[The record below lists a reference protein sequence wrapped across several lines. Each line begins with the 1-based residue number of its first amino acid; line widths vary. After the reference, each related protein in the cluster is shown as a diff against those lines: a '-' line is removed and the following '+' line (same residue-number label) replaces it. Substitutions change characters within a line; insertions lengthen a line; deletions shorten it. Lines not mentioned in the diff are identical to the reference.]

1 MSQLE
6 NIEAIERRLWKSAD
20 TLRSNSELA
29 SNEYFLPV
37 MGLIFLRHAYS
48 RFLAVQ
54 DDIVASLPSRGGK
67 TRKITKQDFS
77 GKSAIYLKEEAQFDH
92 LIALTDSDDR
102 SEAIIQAMESIESE
116 YENLKGQLPK
126 QEYRNIPNDV
136 LKILLNTLN
145 PEELQ
150 KASGDIFGRI
160 YEYFLTQF
168 ADQGAHDGGEFF
180 TPVSLVQLIVNVL
193 EPDHGKI
200 FDPAC
205 GSGGMFVQSAHFMEQ
220 HKHNPTELTFY
231 GHEKNRVTTRLAKMN
246 LAVHG
251 LEGNVEGGDS
261 AITYYKDPHSGLFG
275 TVDYVMANP
284 PFNVD
289 EVDATKVKNDPRL
302 PFGLPGENKNK
313 KVPNAN
319 YLWVQYFYS
328 YLNNTGKAGFVMSSQ
343 ASSAGRDEAKVREAL
358 VKTGHVDAMVDIRGN
373 FFYTRSV
380 PCQLWFLNKAKPEA
394 HKDKV
399 LMIDA
404 RNVYRKVTRKIFDF
418 SPEQQQNLT
427 AIVWL
432 YRGERR
438 RFIELV
444 IHYLNETLVR
454 LTDALL
460 PSQHQRALLWCG
472 VKTRRQLRGLQQAVD
487 TLQSPPE
494 LELETLGKALD
505 QLFTDVAGLK
515 QQASLCRPDASDTPL
530 AEVHQREQAYLPFAD
545 TCRHLI
551 KDVDHLVKLA
561 SGMTAQAITCLR
573 EELLLNDAEDN
584 ELSAAKKASEKGKSS
599 QPLTASDEQ
608 RLKTLK
614 ATIDRMSSLRSSLQ
628 RNNKVV
634 EQWRK
639 QAVEQLKQVRY
650 FHQQAHWLLSR
661 FPEAELR
668 DVEGL
673 VKLVTQEE
681 IEKADWSLTPG
692 RYVGVAPEAVD
703 EDFDFEA
710 ALKDIHIELEGLN
723 EEAVVLAGRIARNFE
738 GLGV

>member
-1 MSQLE
+1 
-6 NIEAIERRLWKSAD
+6 
-20 TLRSNSELA
+20 
-29 SNEYFLPV
+29 
-37 MGLIFLRHAYS
+37 
-48 RFLAVQ
+48 
-54 DDIVASLPSRGGK
+54 
-67 TRKITKQDFS
+67 
-77 GKSAIYLKEEAQFDH
+77 
-92 LIALTDSDDR
+92 
-102 SEAIIQAMESIESE
+102 
-116 YENLKGQLPK
+116 
-126 QEYRNIPNDV
+126 
-136 LKILLNTLN
+136 
-145 PEELQ
+145 
-150 KASGDIFGRI
+150 
-160 YEYFLTQF
+160 
-168 ADQGAHDGGEFF
+168 
-180 TPVSLVQLIVNVL
+180 
-193 EPDHGKI
+193 
-200 FDPAC
+200 
-205 GSGGMFVQSAHFMEQ
+205 
-220 HKHNPTELTFY
+220 
-231 GHEKNRVTTRLAKMN
+231 MN

-251 LEGNVEGGDS
+251 LEGNVIGGDK
-261 AITYYKDPHSGLFG
+261 AITYYNHKDGHPDLFG
-275 TVDYVMANP
+275 KVDYVMANP

-289 EVDATKVKNDPRL
+289 EVDATKIKNDPRL
-302 PFGLPGENKNK
+302 PFGLPGENKKK

-328 YLNNTGKAGFVMSSQ
+328 YLNDTGKAGFVMSSQ

-380 PCQLWFLNKAKPEA
+380 PCQLWFLNKARPEA

-438 RFIELV
+438 RFIALV

-472 VKTRRQLRGLQQAVD
+472 VKTRRQLRSLQQAVD

-505 QLFTDVAGLK
+505 QLFTDIAGLK
-515 QQASLCRPDASDTPL
+515 QQASPCRPDASDTPL

-561 SGMTAQAITCLR
+561 SGMTTQAITCLR
-573 EELLLNDAEDN
+573 EELLLNDAEAN
-584 ELSAAKKASEKGKSS
+584 ELSAAKKASEKGKSGH
-599 QPLTASDEQ
+599 PFTASDEQ

-614 ATIDRMSSLRSSLQ
+614 ATIDRMSSLRSTLQ
-628 RNNKVV
+628 RNNKVI

-650 FHQQAHWLLSR
+650 FHQQAHWLLTR

-692 RYVGVAPEAVD
+692 RYVGVAPEVVD

-723 EEAVVLAGRIARNFE
+723 EEAVVLAAKIARNFE

>member
-1 MSQLE
+1 MIL
-6 NIEAIERRLWKSAD
+6 
-20 TLRSNSELA
+20 
-29 SNEYFLPV
+29 LP
-37 MGLIFLRHAYS
+37 A
-48 RFLAVQ
+48 
-54 DDIVASLPSRGGK
+54 LPSRGGK

-102 SEAIIQAMESIESE
+102 SEAIFQAMESVESE

-126 QEYRNIPNDV
+126 QEYRSISNEV
-136 LKILLNTLN
+136 LKILLNNLN

-180 TPVSLVQLIVNVL
+180 TPVSLVQLIVNIL

-205 GSGGMFVQSAHFMEQ
+205 GSGGMFVQSAHFMER
-220 HKHNPTELTFY
+220 HKHNPKDLTFY
-231 GHEKNRVTTRLAKMN
+231 GNEKNQVTTRLAKMN

-251 LEGNVEGGDS
+251 LEGNVIGGDK
-261 AITYYKDPHSGLFG
+261 AITYYNHKDGHPDLFG
-275 TVDYVMANP
+275 KVDYVMANP

-289 EVDATKVKNDPRL
+289 EVDATKIKNDPRL
-302 PFGLPGENKNK
+302 PFGLPGENKKK

-328 YLNNTGKAGFVMSSQ
+328 YLNDTGKAGFVMSSQ

-380 PCQLWFLNKAKPEA
+380 PCQLWFLNKARPEA

-472 VKTRRQLRGLQQAVD
+472 VKTRRQLRSLQQAVD

-505 QLFTDVAGLK
+505 QLFADVAGLK
-515 QQASLCRPDASDTPL
+515 QQASPCRPDASDTPL

-561 SGMTAQAITCLR
+561 SGMTAQAITRLR
-573 EELLLNDAEDN
+573 EELLLNDAEAN
-584 ELSAAKKASEKGKSS
+584 ELSAAKKASEKGKSG
-599 QPLTASDEQ
+599 QPFTASDEQ

-614 ATIDRMSSLRSSLQ
+614 ATIDQMGSLRSTLQ

>member
-1 MSQLE
+1 
-6 NIEAIERRLWKSAD
+6 
-20 TLRSNSELA
+20 
-29 SNEYFLPV
+29 
-37 MGLIFLRHAYS
+37 
-48 RFLAVQ
+48 
-54 DDIVASLPSRGGK
+54 
-67 TRKITKQDFS
+67 
-77 GKSAIYLKEEAQFDH
+77 
-92 LIALTDSDDR
+92 
-102 SEAIIQAMESIESE
+102 MESIESE

-126 QEYRNIPNDV
+126 QEYRSIPNDV
-136 LKILLNTLN
+136 LKVLLNTLN

-180 TPVSLVQLIVNVL
+180 TPVSLVQLIVNIL

-220 HKHNPTELTFY
+220 HQKNPQQLTFF

-261 AITYYKDPHSGLFG
+261 AITYYKDPHAGLFG

-289 EVDATKVKNDPRL
+289 EVDATKVKSDVRL
-302 PFGLPGENKNK
+302 PFGLPRENKNK
-313 KVPNAN
+313 KVSNAN

-328 YLNNTGKAGFVMSSQ
+328 YLNSTGRAGFVMSSQ

-358 VKTGHVDAMVDIRGN
+358 VKTGHVDAMMDIRGN

-380 PCQLWFLNKAKPEA
+380 PCQLWFLNKAKPER

-399 LMIDA
+399 LMIAA

-432 YRGERR
+432 YRGENR
-438 RFIELV
+438 RFVELV
-444 IHYLNETLVR
+444 IDYLNETLIQ

-460 PSQHQRALLWCG
+460 ATQHRRGLLWCA
-472 VKTRRQLRGLQQAVD
+472 VKIQRQLKDLRLADKILKTPPALDLDGLR
-487 TLQSPPE
+487 T
-494 LELETLGKALD
+494 TLD
-505 QLFTDVAGLK
+505 QLFTDLTDLK
-515 QQASLCRPDASDTPL
+515 QQVIPCRPAGSDMSLDA
-530 AEVHQREQAYLPFAD
+530 VHQREQAYKPFAD
-545 TCRHLI
+545 TCRNLI
-551 KDVDHLVKLA
+551 KDVDHTVKLA
-561 SGMTAQAITCLR
+561 SGMTQQMIAQLR
-573 EELLLNDAEDN
+573 EELFMNEAEAN
-584 ELSAAKKASEKGKSS
+584 ELSAAKKASEKSKTKK
-599 QPLTASDEQ
+599 LFTAGEDKK
-608 RLKTLK
+608 LKALK
-614 ATIDRMSSLRSSLQ
+614 ATIGQLSGLRSALQ
-628 RNNKVV
+628 RNNKTI

-639 QAVEQLKQVRY
+639 QAVEQLKQARY

-661 FPEAELR
+661 FPEAKLN

-673 VKLVTQEE
+673 VKLVTVAE
-681 IEKADWSLTPG
+681 IEAADWSLTPG
-692 RYVGVAPEAVD
+692 RYVGVAPEEVD

-710 ALKDIHIELEGLN
+710 TLKDIHIELEGLN
-723 EEAVVLAGRIARNFE
+723 EEAVELAAKIAHNFE